1 MVANVRRAFLSALV
15 CACLGAALA
24 AGASPRAIAAE
35 PAEFTVGAL
44 RVSGPIAFSTPT
56 AARNG
61 AAYLTLKNQGQ
72 AGDRLIAARSPA
84 ASRIELHTTL
94 REGGVMRMRELPAID
109 VPAGGTVKLERGG
122 MHVML
127 IDLREPLKAG
137 ARFPLTLVFEKAGTL
152 EVMVAVESV
161 RGAAGHHHH

>member
-1 MVANVRRAFLSALV
+1 MIANARRAALSL
-15 CACLGAALA
+15 LG
-24 AGASPRAIAAE
+24 GASLLALLVPGVMPRASAAD
-35 PAEFTVGAL
+35 PAEFAVGAL
-44 RVSGPIAFSTPT
+44 RVSGPMAFSTPP

-61 AAYLTLKNQGQ
+61 AAYMTLKNQG
-72 AGDRLIAARSPA
+72 ASADRLIAARSPA

-109 VPAGGTVKLERGG
+109 IPAGGTVKLERGG

-127 IDLREPLKAG
+127 IDLSQPLKAG
-137 ARFPLTLVFEKAGTL
+137 AGFPLTLVFETAGTI
-152 EVMVAVESV
+152 EVMVAVEPV